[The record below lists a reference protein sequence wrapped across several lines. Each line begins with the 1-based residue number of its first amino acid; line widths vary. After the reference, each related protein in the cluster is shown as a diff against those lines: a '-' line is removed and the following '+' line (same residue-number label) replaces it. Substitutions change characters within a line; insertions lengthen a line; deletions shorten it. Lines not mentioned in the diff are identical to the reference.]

1 MNKTIY
7 IKDLG
12 SKDFKE
18 TWDYQ
23 EAVFKSILDTKIKNR
38 RENAGLET
46 SNYFF
51 FVEHPHVYTLGKS
64 GDLSNLLLSE
74 AQLAEKG
81 ATFYKINRGGDIT
94 YHGPGQIVGYPILDL
109 DNFFTDIHKYL
120 RFLEEVIILTLN
132 DYGLK
137 ATRSEGETGVW
148 LDVGTPFARK
158 ICAMGVRASRWVTM
172 HGFALN
178 VNSNLGYFDNIIPC
192 GIRGKA
198 VASLNVE
205 LGVESVDEEDVK
217 AKLLKHFATL
227 FEAEFKSLN
236 A

>member
-1 MNKTIY
+1 MNKQLVV
-7 IKDLG
+7 KDLG
-12 SKDFKE
+12 TKDYKE
-18 TWDYQ
+18 CWDYQ
-23 EAVFKSILDTKIKNR
+23 EQLFQEIVAQKANNR
-38 RENAGLET
+38 TLNTPLPT
-46 SNYFF
+46 NNYFL

-64 GDLSNLLLSE
+64 GHIENLLINEQAL
-74 AQLAEKG
+74 QDKG

-120 RFLEEVIILTLN
+120 RSLEEVIILTLA

-137 ATRSEGETGVW
+137 GERSEGETGVW
-148 LDVGTPFARK
+148 IDVGTPFARK

-178 VNSNLGYFDNIIPC
+178 VNTDLGYFDNIIPC

-198 VASLNVE
+198 VTSLNVE
-205 LGVESVDEEDVK
+205 LAKATIPLAEVK
-217 AKLLKHFATL
+217 ERILLHFAEIFQTDL
-227 FEAEFKSLN
+227 IK
-236 A
+236 

>member
-64 GDLSNLLLSE
+64 GDFSNLLLISFT
-74 AQLAEKG
+74 EKIFFG
-81 ATFYKINRGGDIT
+81 KI
-94 YHGPGQIVGYPILDL
+94 
-109 DNFFTDIHKYL
+109 FT
-120 RFLEEVIILTLN
+120 
-132 DYGLK
+132 
-137 ATRSEGETGVW
+137 
-148 LDVGTPFARK
+148 
-158 ICAMGVRASRWVTM
+158 CALPS
-172 HGFALN
+172 
-178 VNSNLGYFDNIIPC
+178 
-192 GIRGKA
+192 
-198 VASLNVE
+198 
-205 LGVESVDEEDVK
+205 
-217 AKLLKHFATL
+217 
-227 FEAEFKSLN
+227 
-236 A
+236 